1 MPLSA
6 QISMNVL
13 VHESS
18 AGDLSQT
25 LRVTPV
31 SYAASVADG
40 VGTGKAQV
48 SWSDA
53 RTLAA
58 ASETLSLSAL
68 PDVRGGAPATVTLT
82 SVKCWAVLNKGNS
95 PIVLAGSPFPAAGMT
110 VTAGSVNVHSAPAGV
125 AASGVT
131 VTGTIGGAYE
141 ILLVGEGSVS

>member
-1 MPLSA
+1 MALSA

-18 AGDLSQT
+18 SGDLAQT

-31 SYAASVADG
+31 SYALAVADG
-40 VGTGKAQV
+40 TGAGKAQV

-58 ASETLSLSAL
+58 ASESFSLAAL
-68 PDVRGGAPATVTLT
+68 PDVRGGVPATVTMT
-82 SVKCWAVLNKGNS
+82 SVKCWYVRNKGTS
-95 PIVLAGSPFPAAGMT
+95 PIVLAGSPFPAAG
-110 VTAGSVNVHSAPAGV
+110 VTMAAGAVDLSVVPAGV

-131 VTGTIGGAYE
+131 VTGTIGGSYE